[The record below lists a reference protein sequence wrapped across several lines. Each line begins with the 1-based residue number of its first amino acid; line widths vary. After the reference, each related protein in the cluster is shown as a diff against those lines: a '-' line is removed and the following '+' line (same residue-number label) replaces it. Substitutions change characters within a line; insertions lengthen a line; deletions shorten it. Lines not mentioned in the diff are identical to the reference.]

1 MNIADRL
8 MQIRQKIDSIKQ
20 GCSRTADSIELLA
33 VSKAQP
39 IDKIKAAISAG
50 QKKFGENYLQEAL
63 TKINVLSEAMVE
75 WHFIGAIQRNK
86 TKNIAENFTWV
97 HSIASKEIAKRLS
110 EQRPVDLGPLH
121 VCLQINLCGEPQKS
135 GILPIET
142 ISLAK
147 YVNTLPNIVLRGIMT
162 IPPFIED
169 FSAQRQ
175 VFRQMRKLKDELANQ
190 GIYLDT
196 LSMGMSHDFE
206 AAILEGATIVRIGSA
221 IFGDIPFMDEF

>member
-1 MNIADRL
+1 MNITDRL
-8 MQIRQKIDSIKQ
+8 IQIRQKIDSIKQ
-20 GCSRTADSIELLA
+20 RCGRATDSIELLA
-33 VSKAQP
+33 VSKGRP
-39 IDKIKAAISAG
+39 IDKIKVAILAG

-63 TKINVLSEAMVE
+63 TKIDALSTDKLE

-86 TKNIAENFTWV
+86 TKSIAENFAWV
-97 HSIASKEIAKRLS
+97 HSVENEETAKRLS
-110 EQRPVDLGPLH
+110 EQRPADLDPLN

-147 YVNTLPNIVLRGIMT
+147 YVNTLPNIALRGLMT
-162 IPPFIED
+162 IPSFTED
-169 FSAQRQ
+169 FSAQREL
-175 VFRQMRKLKDELANQ
+175 FRQMKELKDDLVNQ

-206 AAILEGATIVRIGSA
+206 AAILEGATILRIGSA
-221 IFGDIPFMDEF
+221 LFDDE

>member
-1 MNIADRL
+1 MNITDRL
-8 MQIRQKIDSIKQ
+8 IQIRQKIDSIKQ
-20 GCSRTADSIELLA
+20 RCGRATDSIELLA
-33 VSKAQP
+33 VSKGRP
-39 IDKIKAAISAG
+39 IDKIKVAILAG

-63 TKINVLSEAMVE
+63 TKIDALSTDKLE

-86 TKNIAENFTWV
+86 TKSIAENFAWV
-97 HSIASKEIAKRLS
+97 HSVGNEETAKRLS
-110 EQRPVDLGPLH
+110 EQRPADLCPLN

-147 YVNTLPNIVLRGIMT
+147 YVNTLPNIALRGLMT
-162 IPPFIED
+162 IPSFTED
-169 FSAQRQ
+169 FSAQREL
-175 VFRQMRKLKDELANQ
+175 FRQMKELKDDLVNQ

-206 AAILEGATIVRIGSA
+206 AAILEGATILRIGSA
-221 IFGDIPFMDEF
+221 LFDDE